1 MQKINILGMNLTDYS
16 VREAVGITD
25 RFLGS
30 GSLNTILFISA
41 KILVGVGVSEEQ
53 QAWMADAD
61 LIVWTD
67 AEIVKQAGIRTKD
80 RIHEVEDQSYIRE
93 VLKRLGR
100 GKKSLYLLAES
111 EEKLEELEADLK
123 GVREGLN
130 IIGRSVA
137 DGMVQEEWDDI
148 ANRVNELAPVAVI
161 SRIGFEH
168 QMRMM
173 EGMKRI
179 LNAEIWLA
187 LDHRV
192 LSGGEKEPFL
202 KKLLS
207 KWYHLLFQKQLSEY
221 QGANRQDEKK

>member
-1 MQKINILGMNLTDYS
+1 MQKIDILGMNLTDYS

-61 LIVWTD
+61 LVVWSD
-67 AEIVKQAGIRTKD
+67 AEIVKQAGIRAKD

-111 EEKLEELEADLK
+111 EAGLEELEADLK
-123 GVREGLN
+123 AVREDLN
-130 IIGRSVA
+130 IIGKSVA
-137 DGMVQEEWDDI
+137 DGMVQEEWDAM
-148 ANRVNELAPVAVI
+148 ANRMNEAAPVAVI
-161 SRIGFEH
+161 SRMAFEH

-179 LNAEIWLA
+179 LNAEVWLA
-187 LDHRV
+187 LDQRA
-192 LSGGEKEPFL
+192 LSGGNREPFI

-221 QGANRQDEKK
+221 QDANKQDEK